1 MTEKKKRTLRSFS
14 VLKEDC
20 QAFVLL
26 GKKAKKLALAFKYVC
41 TSNCQNSRIDIY
53 GNQRTRSSMTLPPD
67 LDCASQVDVWAQYQ
81 CCYLVH
87 CLQEII
93 SPIPFQDYGWFFDCE
108 SDFIGPVWFKGDQF
122 PSSLATKSGSR
133 KREKVNGYKGDMKGE
148 KKSCQKI
155 LNTKIMQ
162 SVVTKKEQLQ

>member
-1 MTEKKKRTLRSFS
+1 
-14 VLKEDC
+14 
-20 QAFVLL
+20 
-26 GKKAKKLALAFKYVC
+26 
-41 TSNCQNSRIDIY
+41 
-53 GNQRTRSSMTLPPD
+53 MTLPPD
-67 LDCASQVDVWAQYQ
+67 LDCASQVDVRAQYQ

-108 SDFIGPVWFKGDQF
+108 SDFIGPVWFKDDQF

-133 KREKVNGYKGDMKGE
+133 KREKVNGYKGDVKGE